1 MINTVLL
8 PALAI
13 AGLCSILALIIL
25 IAESYL
31 MDYGEVELTINDE
44 KKYQVRG
51 GNTLLN
57 TLKEQKIFIPSA
69 CGGRATCAYCKVKA
83 VSGFGEILPTETPLL
98 TKEEIQDNIRLS
110 CQLKVKQ
117 DVAIEIPEEL
127 FYIKEYLTELEEA
140 SDLTYD
146 IKYFR
151 FKLIEPEEIEY
162 KAGQYIQFQS
172 EPYGSVSDQYYRAY
186 SMCGVPEDRNHIDLM
201 VRLVPEGLVTTYMF
215 EHLKV
220 GDQANITGPFGDFYL
235 RDSDRPMICIAG
247 GSGMAPIRS
256 ILYSMPSE
264 EIAKR
269 RPMFFFG
276 ARAVRDLF
284 LVEEWREFEKSNP
297 DFKFIPAL
305 SSPEEGDNWQ
315 GDEGRITDVV
325 PRYVDTGDL
334 SGYEAYLCGSPGL
347 LNACI
352 DTLTQM
358 GMPEERIYYDKFE

>member
-1 MINTVLL
+1 MLSSVIF

-13 AGLCSILALIIL
+13 GILCSFLALIIL
-25 IAESYL
+25 IAERYL
-31 MDYGEVELTINDE
+31 MDYGEVQVTINDE
-44 KKYQVRG
+44 KNYTVKG
-51 GNTLLN
+51 GATLLN

-83 VSGFGEILPTETPLL
+83 VSGFGELLPTEAPLL
-98 TKEEIQDNIRLS
+98 TKEEIEQNVRLS

-127 FYIKEYLTELEEA
+127 FYIKEYLTELEEKK
-140 SDLTYD
+140 DLTYD

-151 FKLIEPEEIEY
+151 FKLIEPDQIEY

-186 SMCGVPEDRNHIDLM
+186 SMCGVPDDKNHIDLM
-201 VRLVPEGLVTTYMF
+201 VRLVPEGLVTTFMF

-220 GDQANITGPFGDFYL
+220 GDKANITGPFGDFYL
-235 RDSDRPMICIAG
+235 RDTDRPFICIAG
-247 GSGMAPIRS
+247 GSGMAPIMS
-256 ILYSMPSE
+256 ILYSMSKE

-269 RPMFFFG
+269 KPKFFFG
-276 ARAVRDLF
+276 ARAVKDLF
-284 LVEEWREFEKSNP
+284 YLDEWREFEQENP

-305 SSPEEGDNWQ
+305 SAPDDGDDWQ

-325 PRYVDTGDL
+325 PVYFPDGDL
-334 SGYEAYLCGSPGL
+334 SEYEAYLCGSPGL

-352 DTLTQM
+352 DGLTKM
-358 GMPEERIYYDKFE
+358 GVPEERIYYDKFE